1 MLFLM
6 SVVTRKRF
14 TIDEYHRLIELG
26 FFQEGDRVELIQR
39 ELMQMVIPYCSSAIY
54 VGSSR
59 G

>member
-1 MLFLM
+1 M